1 MTSQKINIHNKSS
14 KRILLFLIGCMG
26 TQLLLAL
33 LSKNVSDDIL
43 YKMGIIALFFAITS
57 IYMFFNDERKT
68 GTKVI
73 SGATVW
79 WHSLR
84 PVHAILYFLFAYYAI
99 NKKKNA
105 WKILLINT
113 LISFFAWYLH
123 YYQSMEF

>member
-1 MTSQKINIHNKSS
+1 MTSQKINIHKKTS

-26 TQLLLAL
+26 TQISLAL
-33 LSKNVSDDIL
+33 LAKNGSDDIL
-43 YKMGIIALFFAITS
+43 YNMGIISLFFAITS
-57 IYMFFNDERKT
+57 IYMIFNDERKT

-73 SGATVW
+73 SGAIVW
-79 WHSLR
+79 WNYLR

-123 YYQSMEF
+123 YYTSVEF